1 MNTIPVAP
9 TFDFTD
15 FDHHLADFLC
25 KLDKEYNDIVY
36 LSVAVLSSALR
47 SGNICLDLNLVS
59 SAEIALTTEQCSF
72 SAFPDAAT
80 WITRLKQSDVCGIP
94 GEYKPLILDTTR
106 LYFYRRWFDEQQV
119 AEYFLSKATT
129 EFPSMIFEHL
139 DLIRSFFT
147 NNNSEIDYQYLSAI
161 LSLANKCCIING
173 GPGSGKT
180 TTVVKILALHL
191 ILYPESQRIGLA
203 APTGKA
209 AARLKSAIMHAVNE
223 LPCTD
228 TIKKAIPS
236 DAVTIHRLL
245 SSNQKNAFL
254 DAIGDQTHLRLP
266 YRILVV
272 DEASMIDLSLM
283 GQLIKAIHPQCKLIL
298 LGDKDQLSS
307 VEAGSVLGDIS
318 DCGTEHGYTD
328 SFRSALMRCS
338 SQLTSLPYE
347 HSSFANSTITLK
359 KSYRF
364 NDTSGIGYLSKAIN
378 NGSMQD
384 VLSILNDSN
393 QTECTFRSFASD
405 TDFNVLM
412 QKIITKNFRPLL
424 KCTDTD
430 QAFTLLDNF
439 RILCAVRD
447 GDYGVESINNHIMSQ
462 LTPGYRVSSSAIYA
476 GLPVLVT
483 ANDYR
488 MNVFNGDTGIV
499 SRSEKTSNALMIAF
513 KNQDSSIVYHHPGQI
528 QHYEPSYA
536 MTIHK
541 SQGSEFDTVL
551 VILPPQRLPI
561 CTRELLYTA
570 VTRAKKRVEI
580 WGTHDS
586 LYACVHSRIIRS
598 SGLRDKIWG
607 DTNAP

>member
-1 MNTIPVAP
+1 VNTLPATP

-15 FDHHLADFLC
+15 FDHHLADFIS
-25 KLDKEYNDIVY
+25 KLDNEYNDIVY
-36 LSVAVLSSALR
+36 LSVAALSSALR
-47 SGNICLDLNLVS
+47 NGNICLDLNQVS
-59 SAEIALTTEQCSF
+59 STEVTFITDQCSI
-72 SAFPDAAT
+72 SAFPDSAT
-80 WITRLKQSDVCGIP
+80 WIAALMKSKVCGIP
-94 GEYKPLILDTTR
+94 GDYKPLILDNTR
-106 LYFYRRWFDEQQV
+106 LYFYRRWHDEQMV
-119 AEYFLSKATT
+119 AEYFTSKATT

-147 NNNSEIDYQYLSAI
+147 NNTVEIDYQYLSAV
-161 LSLANKCCIING
+161 LSLANKCCIISG

-191 ILYPESQRIGLA
+191 LLYPETHRIGLA

-209 AARLKSAIMHAVNE
+209 AARLKSAIMRAVNE

-228 TIKKAIPS
+228 TIKKAIPT

-245 SSNQKNAFL
+245 SSHQKNAFL
-254 DAIGDQTHLRLP
+254 DAIGDQTHQCLP

-283 GQLIKAIHPQCKLIL
+283 AHLINALHPQCKLIL

-328 SFRSALMRCS
+328 SFRTALIRCCPH
-338 SQLTSLPYE
+338 LTSLPFE
-347 HSSFANSTITLK
+347 NCSFANSTITLK

-364 NDTSGIGYLSKAIN
+364 NDKSGIGYLSKAIN
-378 NGSMQD
+378 NGSIQD

-393 QTECTFRSFASD
+393 QTECTFRSFTSE
-405 TDFNVLM
+405 TDFNILL
-412 QKIITKNFRPLL
+412 QKIITKYFRPLL
-424 KCTDTD
+424 TCRDTD
-430 QAFTLLDNF
+430 QAFALLDNF

-447 GDYGVESINNHIMSQ
+447 GDYGVDALNSHIMSQ
-462 LTPGYRVSSSAIYA
+462 LAPGNRISSPAIYT

-483 ANDYR
+483 ANDYK
-488 MNVFNGDTGIV
+488 MNVFNGDTGVV
-499 SRSEKTSNALMIAF
+499 SRNEKTNNALMIAF

-570 VTRAKKRVEI
+570 VTRAKKRLEI

-586 LYACVHSRIIRS
+586 LYACVNSRIVRS
-598 SGLRDKIWG
+598 SGLRDKIW
-607 DTNAP
+607 D

>member
-1 MNTIPVAP
+1 VNITSVAP

-15 FDHHLADFLC
+15 FDHHLAVFLC
-25 KLDKEYNDIVY
+25 KLDKDESDIIY
-36 LSVAVLSSALR
+36 LSVAALSSALR
-47 SGNICLDLNLVS
+47 SGNICLDLNQVS
-59 SAEIALTTEQCSF
+59 SAAVTLVTEQCSF

-80 WITRLKQSDVCGIP
+80 WIATLKQSVVCGIP
-94 GEYKPLILDTTR
+94 GEYKPIILDNTR
-106 LYFYRRWFDEQQV
+106 LYFYRRWHDEQQV
-119 AEYFLSKATT
+119 AEYFISKTIT
-129 EFPSMIFEHL
+129 EFPTMLFDHL

-147 NNNSEIDYQYLSAI
+147 NNTTETDYQYLSAI
-161 LSLANKCCIING
+161 LSLANRCCIING

-180 TTVVKILALHL
+180 TTVAKILALHL
-191 ILYPESQRIGLA
+191 LLFPDAHRIGLA

-228 TIKKAIPS
+228 AIKKALPS

-245 SSNQKNAFL
+245 FSNQKNAFI
-254 DAIGDQTHLRLP
+254 DSIGDQMHQFLP

-283 GQLIKAIHPQCKLIL
+283 AQLVKVLHPHCKLIL

-318 DCGTEHGYTD
+318 DCGNEHGYTA
-328 SFRSALMRCS
+328 SFCSALLKCS
-338 SQLTSLPYE
+338 PQLTSLPDE
-347 HSSFANSTITLK
+347 QCSFANSTITLK

-364 NDTSGIGYLSKAIN
+364 NDTSGIGNLSKAIN
-378 NGSMQD
+378 RGSMED
-384 VLSILNDSN
+384 VLSSLNDSN
-393 QTECTFRSFASD
+393 QTDCTFRSFASD
-405 TDFNVLM
+405 TDFNVHL
-412 QKIITKNFRPLL
+412 QKIIASDFRPLL
-424 KCTDTD
+424 KCTDAD
-430 QAFTLLDNF
+430 QAFALLDNF
-439 RILCAVRD
+439 RILCTVRE
-447 GDYGVESINNHIMSQ
+447 GDYGVDAINSHIMSQ
-462 LTPGYRVSSSAIYA
+462 LSPGYRATTSLLYA

-499 SRSEKTSNALMIAF
+499 SRNEKTHNTLMIAF

-528 QHYEPSYA
+528 KQYEPSYA

-586 LYACVHSRIIRS
+586 LYACVNSQIVRS

-607 DTNAP
+607 ESKH

>member
-1 MNTIPVAP
+1 MNTTSVIPA
-9 TFDFTD
+9 FNFTA
-15 FDHHLADFLC
+15 FDHHLADFIC
-25 KLDKEYNDIVY
+25 KLDKEYNDSIY
-36 LSVAVLSSALR
+36 ISVAALSSTLR

-59 SAEIALTTEQCSF
+59 SVDVTLVTERYSF
-72 SAFPDAAT
+72 SAFPDVST
-80 WITRLKQSDVCGIP
+80 WIDKLRQSDVCGTP
-94 GEYKPLILDTTR
+94 GDYKPLILDNTR
-106 LYFYRRWFDEQQV
+106 LYFYRRWHDEHQV

-129 EFPSMIFEHL
+129 VFPPMIFEHL

-147 NNNSEIDYQYLSAI
+147 INFTDIDYQYLSAV
-161 LSLANKCCIING
+161 LSLANKCCIISG

-191 ILYPESQRIGLA
+191 LLYPDSYRIGLA

-209 AARLKSAIMHAVNE
+209 AARLKSAIIHAVHS

-228 TIKKAIPS
+228 TIKKAIPT

-245 SSNQKNAFL
+245 SSHQKNAFL
-254 DAIGDQTHLRLP
+254 DAIGDQTNLRLP
-266 YRILVV
+266 YRILVI
-272 DEASMIDLSLM
+272 DEASMVDLSLM
-283 GQLIKAIHPQCKLIL
+283 AQLIKALHPQCKLIL

-307 VEAGSVLGDIS
+307 VEAGSVLGDLS
-318 DCGTEHGYTD
+318 DCGIEHGYTD
-328 SFRSALMRCS
+328 TFRSAIMRCCP
-338 SQLTSLPYE
+338 QLTSLPNE

-384 VLSILNDSN
+384 VVSILNDSN
-393 QTECTFRSFASD
+393 QTECTFRSFTSE
-405 TDFNVLM
+405 TDFNVLL
-412 QKIITKNFRPLL
+412 QKIIADNFRPLL
-424 KCTDTD
+424 TCTDTM
-430 QAFTLLDNF
+430 QAFDLLDNF

-447 GDYGVESINNHIMSQ
+447 GDYGVNALNARIISQ
-462 LTPGYRVSSSAIYA
+462 VNPGYRGSSSAMYA

-488 MNVFNGDTGIV
+488 LNVFNGDTGIV
-499 SRSEKTSNALMIAF
+499 SRNDTTSNALMIAF
-513 KNQDSSIVYHHPGQI
+513 KNQDSSIVCHHPGQI

-541 SQGSEFDTVL
+541 SQGSEFDSVL
-551 VILPPQRLPI
+551 VILPPQQLPI

-570 VTRAKKRVEI
+570 VTRAKKYVEI
-580 WGTHDS
+580 WGTYDS
-586 LYACVHSRIIRS
+586 LNACVSSRLVRS

-607 DTNAP
+607 ESA

>member
-1 MNTIPVAP
+1 MNITAVVP
-9 TFDFTD
+9 TFDFTA
-15 FDHHLADFLC
+15 FDHHLADFIC

-36 LSVAVLSSALR
+36 LSVAALSSTLR
-47 SGNICLDLNLVS
+47 SGNICLDLNLIS
-59 SAEIALTTEQCSF
+59 SVEVTLVTERHSF
-72 SAFPDAAT
+72 SSFPDAST
-80 WITRLKQSDVCGIP
+80 WIDVLRQSDVCGKP
-94 GEYKPLILDTTR
+94 GDYKPLIIDNTR
-106 LYFYRRWFDEQQV
+106 LYFYRRWHDEHQV

-129 EFPSMIFEHL
+129 IFPSMIFEHL

-147 NNNSEIDYQYLSAI
+147 NNNTDIDYQYLSAV
-161 LSLANKCCIING
+161 LSLANKCCIISG

-191 ILYPESQRIGLA
+191 LLYPETHRIALA

-209 AARLKSAIMHAVNE
+209 AARLKSAIMHAVTS
-223 LPCTD
+223 LPCAD

-245 SSNQKNAFL
+245 TLNQKNAIL

-283 GQLIKAIHPQCKLIL
+283 AQLIKALHPQCKLIL

-328 SFRSALMRCS
+328 SFRSALMRCCP
-338 SQLTSLPYE
+338 QLTSLPYE
-347 HSSFANSTITLK
+347 QCSFANSTITLK

-364 NDTSGIGYLSKAIN
+364 NDTSGIGSLSKAIN

-384 VLSILNDSN
+384 VVSILNDNN
-393 QTECTFRSFASD
+393 QTECTFRSFTSD
-405 TDFNVLM
+405 TDFNMQL
-412 QKIITKNFRPLL
+412 QKIIAKNFRPLL
-424 KCTDTD
+424 TCTDTE
-430 QAFTLLDNF
+430 QAFALLDNF

-447 GDYGVESINNHIMSQ
+447 GDYGVDALNTHILSQ
-462 LTPGYRVSSSAIYA
+462 LTPGYRVSLSTIYA

-488 MNVFNGDTGIV
+488 LNIFNGDTGIV
-499 SRSEKTSNALMIAF
+499 SRNDTTNNALMIAF

-541 SQGSEFDTVL
+541 SQGSEFDSVL

-570 VTRAKKRVEI
+570 VTRAKKHVEI

-586 LYACVHSRIIRS
+586 LYACVNSRIVRS

-607 DTNAP
+607 EGV

>member
-1 MNTIPVAP
+1 VNTLSAAS
-9 TFDFTD
+9 TFDFSD
-15 FDHHLADFLC
+15 FDHHLADFIC
-25 KLDKEYNDIVY
+25 KLDKEYNTIVY
-36 LSVAVLSSALR
+36 LSVAALSSALR
-47 SGNICLDLNLVS
+47 SGNICLDLNRVS
-59 SAEIALTTEQCSF
+59 STEVTLDTELCSF

-80 WITRLKQSDVCGIP
+80 WTAELMKSDVCGKP
-94 GEYKPLILDTTR
+94 GDYKPVILDNTR
-106 LYFYRRWFDEQQV
+106 LYFFRRWHDEQQV
-119 AEYFLSKATT
+119 AEYFLSKTT
-129 EFPSMIFEHL
+129 TDFSSNIFEHL
-139 DLIRSFFT
+139 DLIRSFFANIT
-147 NNNSEIDYQYLSAI
+147 TEPDYQYLSAI
-161 LSLANKCCIING
+161 LSLANRCCIISG

-191 ILYPESQRIGLA
+191 LLFPETHRIGLA

-209 AARLKSAIMHAVNE
+209 AARLKSAIMHAVNQ
-223 LPCTD
+223 LPCAD
-228 TIKKAIPS
+228 TLKKAIPS
-236 DAVTIHRLL
+236 EAVTIHRLL
-245 SSNQKNAFL
+245 SSHQKNAFL
-254 DAIGDQTHLRLP
+254 DAIGDQNHLRLP

-283 GQLIKAIHPQCKLIL
+283 AQLIRALHPQCKLIL

-318 DCGTEHGYTD
+318 DCGADHGYTD
-328 SFRSALMRCS
+328 SFRSALMRCCP
-338 SQLTSLPYE
+338 QLPSLPYE
-347 HSSFANSTITLK
+347 SCSFANSTITLK

-378 NGSMQD
+378 NGSIHD
-384 VLSILNDSN
+384 VLSILNDTS
-393 QTECTFRSFASD
+393 QTECTFHSFASN
-405 TDFNVLM
+405 TDFNELL
-412 QKIITKNFRPLL
+412 QKIITKYFRPLQ
-424 KCTDTD
+424 KCTSTD
-430 QAFTLLDNF
+430 QAFVLLDNF
-439 RILCAVRD
+439 RILCAIRD
-447 GDYGVESINNHIMSQ
+447 GDHGVCAINSHIMSQ
-462 LTPGYRVSSSAIYA
+462 LNPAYRVASSAIYA

-499 SRSEKTSNALMIAF
+499 SRNEKNNNSLMIAF

-586 LYACVHSRIIRS
+586 LYGCVNSRIVRS

-607 DTNAP
+607 GSGQ